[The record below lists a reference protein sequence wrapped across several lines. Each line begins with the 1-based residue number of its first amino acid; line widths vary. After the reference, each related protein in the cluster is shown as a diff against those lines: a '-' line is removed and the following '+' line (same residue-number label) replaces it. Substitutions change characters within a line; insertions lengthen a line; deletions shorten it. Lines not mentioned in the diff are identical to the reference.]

1 MSFLRHRTDLFVMQ
15 ANCVSQLVK
24 CDSVIFAALA
34 QRDSVA
40 ARVAD
45 ARVTAD
51 AGENRDLVAVWGNI
65 I

>member
-1 MSFLRHRTDLFVMQ
+1 MQ